1 MANYRFTWQAVSA
14 SGDVESVCEQTI
26 YGETLANA
34 CEYFEQYHGDIGTDE
49 NGVSI
54 DIVSIIKE
62 TESE

>member
-14 SGDVESVCEQTI
+14 SGDIESICEQTI

-34 CEYFEQYHGDIGTDE
+34 CEYFEQYHGPIGTDE

-62 TESE
+62 MESE